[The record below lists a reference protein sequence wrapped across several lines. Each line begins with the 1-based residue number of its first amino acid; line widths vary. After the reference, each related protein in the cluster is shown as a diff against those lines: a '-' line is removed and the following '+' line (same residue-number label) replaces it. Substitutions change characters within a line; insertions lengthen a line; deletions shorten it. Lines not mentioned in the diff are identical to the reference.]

1 MGSVAKEAGVS
12 KGLLHYHF
20 ESKEH
25 LLIEAQLAVL
35 RQIHRRFLERA
46 RAGDRGLPAAIDAI
60 DALWDALQD
69 LKLQAPFMVETF
81 SLAAQEGTV
90 RDAFA
95 EFSAEGMEL
104 LEEGIRE
111 VFADEIDR
119 LTLPPQRMA
128 VLIRTVLSGLVVELA
143 RARTEEQ
150 HAQVQAAYEDMRFL
164 FSSIAVDRAT

>member
-1 MGSVAKEAGVS
+1 
-12 KGLLHYHF
+12 
-20 ESKEH
+20 
-25 LLIEAQLAVL
+25 
-35 RQIHRRFLERA
+35 
-46 RAGDRGLPAAIDAI
+46 
-60 DALWDALQD
+60 
-69 LKLQAPFMVETF
+69 
-81 SLAAQEGTV
+81 
-90 RDAFA
+90 
-95 EFSAEGMEL
+95 MEL

-150 HAQVQAAYEDMRFL
+150 HAQVQAAYGDMRFL